1 MPSPEDSAPP
11 SSWSPAI
18 SLTLPGSPACHP
30 HITPGLTT
38 DLAGVSSGQVQ
49 HVEEQAQLTA
59 QAELLLAQVVLDQAA
74 DRLQEIQHL
83 AETEQSEEVP
93 GTAVAWAG
101 LGHLPPGSCSC
112 SRRWGCGA
120 PAPQTASCCNA

>member
-1 MPSPEDSAPP
+1 MPSPEDPAPP
-11 SSWSPAI
+11 SSCSSVI
-18 SLTLPGSPACHP
+18 SLTLPGSPAP
-30 HITPGLTT
+30 QPRTTPGLTT

-49 HVEEQAQLTA
+49 HVEEQAQLAA

-83 AETEQSEEVP
+83 GRAR
-93 GTAVAWAG
+93 AVRGGPRAMVVWAG

-112 SRRWGCGA
+112 SRRWGYGA
-120 PAPQTASCCNA
+120 PGPQTASCCNA